1 MDDQVF
7 RRRVDTAFE
16 DLKRSLYAAEG
27 GSDFEVEDNAGAIHI
42 SFDEP
47 PAKFVISPNAPV
59 RQIWISALS
68 TSFKLDWSD
77 EKSDFVLTK
86 SGEPLKQ
93 LVSRLINEQLGEEA
107 VKLE

>member
-1 MDDQVF
+1 MDEQDF
-7 RRRVDTAFE
+7 RRRADAALE
-16 DLKRSLYAAEG
+16 ALKRSLYAAEADA
-27 GSDFEVEDNAGAIHI
+27 DFEVEENAGALHI

-77 EKSDFVLTK
+77 EKNGFVLAK
-86 SGEPLKQ
+86 SGEELKQ
-93 LVSRLINEQLGEEA
+93 LVARLINEQLGEEN
-107 VKLE
+107 VTLQ

>member
-1 MDDQVF
+1 M
-7 RRRVDTAFE
+7 E
-16 DLKRSLYAAEG
+16 DLKRRLIAAED
-27 GSDFEVEDNAGAIHI
+27 SDEMEVEDQAGALHI

-47 PAKFVISPNAPV
+47 PGRFVISPNAPA

-77 EKSDFVLTK
+77 AANAFVLTK
-86 SGEPLKQ
+86 TGEALKP

-107 VKLE
+107 VSLA